1 MYHLTLTAG
10 ERKAID
16 WIGNRYDHGDDLY
29 KLLWTKC
36 GTDPV
41 DADWDHDGPIT
52 FAIPEYVAWEI
63 GDMGERNNYLWD
75 CFAPELASKLTDFCL
90 KIV

>member
-16 WIGNRYDHGDDLY
+16 WIGNRYDHGHDLF
-29 KLLWTKC
+29 KLLWVESYAA
-36 GTDPV
+36 PNS
-41 DADWDHDGPIT
+41 ADWDYAGDIT
-52 FAIPEYVAWEI
+52 FSIPEFVAWDI
-63 GDMGERNNYLWD
+63 RDMGERNNYLWD
-75 CFAPELASKLTDFCL
+75 CFAPELVNKLNAFCD